1 MSAPLRR
8 FICEHQVV
16 PDLTEEL
23 IRDIHAHVDED
34 LKVLYTFS
42 NLDEKCMYSVV
53 ESRDRRTV
61 EKLFESL
68 RIQCDSIMEV
78 EVQGEG
84 MSRIQDLRP
93 GKKAA

>member
-16 PDLTEEL
+16 PDLTEER
-23 IRDIHAHVDED
+23 IREIHARVDEG
-34 LKVLYTFS
+34 LRVLYTFS
-42 NLDEKCMYSVV
+42 NLDEKCMYSVI
-53 ESRDRRTV
+53 ESRDRRSV

-68 RIQCDSIMEV
+68 RVQCDCIMEI

-84 MSRIQDLRP
+84 TDRIQDLRP